1 MKSCAALLLTVIVIM
16 LSTSAEA
23 VSIVNAEAT
32 LDWTGF
38 AFTTTGTLA
47 ATMTTKGDQRAS
59 TSAIAS
65 GSATAAGS
73 ATNGFVILSAGAVA
87 TAPALLTSTGRAIL
101 NGDNVFWFTGTGV
114 GSLVVT
120 IPYHLEISSS
130 QTSNND
136 FTSANASVELFTGP
150 GVGSSA
156 SDALSLTG
164 AGAMSRDGVLN
175 VSLPLVDPTSGAL
188 VAFFLQSEV
197 NVSAAVPEE
206 TNSALLLSISLLVIG
221 AFGRR
226 WALGA

>member
-38 AFTTTGTLA
+38 AFTTTGTLS
-47 ATMTTKGDQRAS
+47 ATMTTKSDQRAS

-73 ATNGFVILSAGAVA
+73 AVDGFVILSAGAVA
-87 TAPALLTSTGRAIL
+87 TAPALLTSTSRAIL
-101 NGDNVFWFTGTGV
+101 FGDNQFWFTGTGV

-136 FTSANASVELFTGP
+136 FASANVSVELFRHPP

-175 VSLPLVDPTSGAL
+175 VSLPLVDPSATL
-188 VAFFLQSEV
+188 VGFFLQSEV

>member
-1 MKSCAALLLTVIVIM
+1 MKLCAALLLTVIVIM

-32 LDWTGF
+32 LDWPGF
-38 AFTTTGTLA
+38 AFTTTGTLS
-47 ATMTTKGDQRAS
+47 ATMTTNVEQRAS
-59 TSAIAS
+59 PSAIAS

-73 ATNGFVILSAGAVA
+73 AVNGFVTLSAGAVA
-87 TAPALLTSTGRAIL
+87 TAPLTSTGRPTL
-101 NGDNVFWFTGTGV
+101 FGDNIFLFTGTGV

-120 IPYHLEISSS
+120 IPYNLEISSS

-136 FTSANASVELFTGP
+136 FTSANASVELSTGP

-175 VSLPLVDPTSGAL
+175 VSFPLVDPTSEQM
-188 VAFFLQSEV
+188 VAFFLHSEV
-197 NVSAAVPEE
+197 NVSAAVPE
-206 TNSALLLSISLLVIG
+206 
-221 AFGRR
+221 
-226 WALGA
+226 

>member
-1 MKSCAALLLTVIVIM
+1 MKLCAALLLTAMVIM
-16 LSTSAEA
+16 SSTSAEA

-38 AFTTTGTLA
+38 AFTTTGTLS

-73 ATNGFVILSAGAVA
+73 AANGFVTLSAGAVA
-87 TAPALLTSTGRAIL
+87 TAPLTNTGRAIL
-101 NGDNVFWFTGTGV
+101 FGDNVFWFTGTGV

-136 FTSANASVELFTGP
+136 FTSANASVVRSDGGGP
-150 GVGSSA
+150 SA
-156 SDALSLTG
+156 RDRRALNPRMQRG
-164 AGAMSRDGVLN
+164 ADHAPSV
-175 VSLPLVDPTSGAL
+175 AL
-188 VAFFLQSEV
+188 
-197 NVSAAVPEE
+197 
-206 TNSALLLSISLLVIG
+206 
-221 AFGRR
+221 
-226 WALGA
+226 

>member
-1 MKSCAALLLTVIVIM
+1 MKLCAALLLTVIVIM
-16 LSTSAEA
+16 SSTSAEA

-38 AFTTTGTLA
+38 AFTTTGTLS
-47 ATMTTKGDQRAS
+47 ATMTTNGDQSAS
-59 TSAIAS
+59 PSAIAS

-73 ATNGFVILSAGAVA
+73 AVNGFVILSAGAVA
-87 TAPALLTSTGRAIL
+87 TAPLTNTGQANLDGHNIFL
-101 NGDNVFWFTGTGV
+101 FTGTGA

-130 QTSNND
+130 QTSNID
-136 FTSANASVELFTGP
+136 LTSANASVELSTGP

-175 VSLPLVDPTSGAL
+175 VSLPLVDPTSGSL
-188 VAFFLQSEV
+188 VGFFLQSEV
-197 NVSAAVPEE
+197 NASTAVPEE
-206 TNSALLLSISLLVIG
+206 TNSALLLTISLLVIG

>member
-1 MKSCAALLLTVIVIM
+1 MKLCSALLLTVIVIM

-38 AFTTTGTLA
+38 AFTTTGTLS
-47 ATMTTKGDQRAS
+47 ATMTTNVEQRAS
-59 TSAIAS
+59 PSAIAS

-73 ATNGFVILSAGAVA
+73 AVNGFVTLSAGAVA
-87 TAPALLTSTGRAIL
+87 TAPLTNTGRANL
-101 NGDNVFWFTGTGV
+101 FGDNIFLFTGTGV

-120 IPYHLEISSS
+120 IPYNLEISSS

-136 FTSANASVELFTGP
+136 FTSANASVELSTGP

-175 VSLPLVDPTSGAL
+175 VSLPLVDPTSGQM
-188 VAFFLQSEV
+188 VAFFLHSEV
-197 NVSAAVPEE
+197 NVRASVPEA

-221 AFGRR
+221 AFRRR